1 MGKIRINNMQF
12 HTYNGVFPEEKKLGQ
27 RLEMDVELN
36 YPIETNVHDDDLTT
50 TIHYGHVYDDI
61 ESFVSNHSYDLI
73 ESLANNT
80 LTMLQEKYPE
90 ATGVT
95 LRVRKYSVPI
105 AGIFDNVEI
114 EVAGGDAQ

>member
-12 HTYNGVFPEEKKLGQ
+12 HTYNGVFLEEKKLGQ

-36 YPIETNVHDDDLTT
+36 YPIETKVHDDDLTT